1 MIILLFHQI
10 NFFYIYLLPIF
21 INIDFP
27 NIFKHLL
34 SNTYHLFLNYYHCWN
49 TYMYILNEYY
59 SFKPVK
65 QLYLNYMDNASR
77 ESLRVKGKRM
87 AWIIKGN

>member
-27 NIFKHLL
+27 NIFKHL
-34 SNTYHLFLNYYHCWN
+34 NIYFQ
-49 TYMYILNEYY
+49 IRIIY
-59 SFKPVK
+59 S
-65 QLYLNYMDNASR
+65 
-77 ESLRVKGKRM
+77 
-87 AWIIKGN
+87 